1 MATPGMPQPP
11 ARDHCAAAAANGT
24 TPAVRGCAGPAT
36 LLGNRTCP
44 VIVSQMLANSWKQV
58 FHKKKKREFMQKDF
72 PHRTVP
78 SCAGRG
84 NSWSDVLGIKVLK
97 LCSK

>member
-11 ARDHCAAAAANGT
+11 ARDRCAAAAANGT

-44 VIVSQMLANSWKQV
+44 VIVSQMLANSWK
-58 FHKKKKREFMQKDF
+58 
-72 PHRTVP
+72 
-78 SCAGRG
+78 
-84 NSWSDVLGIKVLK
+84 
-97 LCSK
+97 